1 MDKEK
6 VLAILKRAAWTF
18 LQAFLA
24 IFIANVHEGQ
34 AASEV
39 AWTHIFEVALVAGL
53 LSVAKSF
60 VVGVPETVT
69 DGTLNIDKSNNNVW
83 QFDFDQDPSTFIDKK
98 KIVLTVN
105 KAELSSGEEN
115 NG

>member
-39 AWTHIFEVALVAGL
+39 AWRHIFEVALVAGL

-60 VVGVPETVT
+60 VIGIPEMP
-69 DGTLNIDKSNNNVW
+69 K
-83 QFDFDQDPSTFIDKK
+83 
-98 KIVLTVN
+98 
-105 KAELSSGEEN
+105 E
-115 NG
+115 

>member
-39 AWTHIFEVALVAGL
+39 AWAHVFEVALVAGL

-60 VVGVPETVT
+60 VVGIPEGVT
-69 DGTLNIDKSNNNVW
+69 DGTLNIDTKNPNVW
-83 QFDFDQDPSTFIDKK
+83 QFDFENDPYDFKDKNK
-98 KIVLTVN
+98 LVLNV
-105 KAELSSGEEN
+105 KQKELSEKEKED
-115 NG
+115 

>member
-6 VLAILKRAAWTF
+6 VLAIAKRAAWTF

-24 IFIANVHEGQ
+24 VFIAHVTEGQ

-39 AWTHIFEVALVAGL
+39 AWKNIFEIAFVAGI

-60 VVGVPETVT
+60 VIGIPET
-69 DGTLNIDKSNNNVW
+69 GGI
-83 QFDFDQDPSTFIDKK
+83 
-98 KIVLTVN
+98 
-105 KAELSSGEEN
+105 
-115 NG
+115 